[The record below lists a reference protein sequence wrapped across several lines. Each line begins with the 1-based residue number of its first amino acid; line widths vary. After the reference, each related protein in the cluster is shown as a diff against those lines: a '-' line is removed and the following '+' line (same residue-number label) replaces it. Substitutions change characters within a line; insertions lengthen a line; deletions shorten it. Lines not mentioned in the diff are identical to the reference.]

1 MANVK
6 ELTNFYDY
14 GLKNPVAKSP
24 EKIME
29 NIDFLYNK
37 IQACTRD
44 VTYFDLYKI
53 STIVN
58 QASELQSQINALPS
72 YHSLIINTPII
83 TGDGKRYNTGDIIV
97 KMNDGTFSHI
107 EAQRGGIF
115 YPSKITK
122 LSTDSNNYSYKFQF
136 SYESS
141 APASSEEP
149 VVADRVETENNI
161 VWTTNYASDIVFE
174 NMTGGAA
181 VSPYNQVFKDKV
193 EISGITPSVGSND
206 STLAMDPIVHAYNV
220 ASNGVSEEVYCDQVI
235 TYSGGQYSIKLIA
248 PVKLVNKV
256 VVK

>member
-44 VTYFDLYKI
+44 VSYFDLYKI

-58 QASELQSQINALPS
+58 QPSELQSQINALPS
-72 YHSLIINTPII
+72 YHSLIINTPIV

-122 LSTDSNNYSYKFQF
+122 LSTDNNNYSYKFQF
-136 SYESS
+136 SYEAS
-141 APASSEEP
+141 APTSTEEP
-149 VVADRVETENNI
+149 VVASRTETDNSV
-161 VWTTNYASDIVFE
+161 VWTTNYASNIVFE

-181 VSPYNQVFKDKV
+181 VSPYNHVFKDTV
-193 EISGITPSVGSND
+193 EINITPSVSSNNA
-206 STLAMDPIVHAYNV
+206 TLVMDPIIHAYNI
-220 ASNGVSEEVYCDQVI
+220 AKDGVSEEVYCDQVI
-235 TYSGGQYSIKLIA
+235 TYNAGQYNIKLIA
-248 PVKLVNKV
+248 PTTLVNKV

>member
-1 MANVK
+1 MANIK
-6 ELTNFYDY
+6 GLTNFYDY

-44 VTYFDLYKI
+44 VSYFDLYKI

-58 QASELQSQINALPS
+58 QPSELQAQINALPS

-83 TGDGKRYNTGDIIV
+83 TGDGNRYNAGDIIV
-97 KMNDGTFSHI
+97 KMNDGTFTHI

-122 LSTDSNNYSYKFQF
+122 LNKNDNNYSYQFQF

-141 APASSEEP
+141 APAKSEEP
-149 VVADRVETENNI
+149 VTATRIETI
-161 VWTTNYASDIVFE
+161 D
-174 NMTGGAA
+174 
-181 VSPYNQVFKDKV
+181 
-193 EISGITPSVGSND
+193 
-206 STLAMDPIVHAYNV
+206 
-220 ASNGVSEEVYCDQVI
+220 GV
-235 TYSGGQYSIKLIA
+235 T
-248 PVKLVNKV
+248 
-256 VVK
+256 